1 MLLDDIK
8 NIKSTR
14 KDLRNFG
21 LTVGSALVIVGGV
34 LWWFAKPVF
43 PYFIGAGAL
52 LVLLGLTIPAVL
64 KPLQKIWM
72 TFAVMMGWL
81 MTRVIL
87 FFFFFLVFTSVGV
100 FGRLFGK
107 QFLSLQ
113 SKPGASSQWNR
124 REAAPYDKRKT
135 EMQF

>member
-1 MLLDDIK
+1 MLLDDIR

-21 LTVGSALVIVGGV
+21 LTVGGALAIVGGV

-43 PYFIGAGAL
+43 PYFMGAGAL
-52 LVLLGLTIPAVL
+52 LVFLGLTVPAVL

-107 QFLSLQ
+107 QFLSLRG
-113 SKPGASSQWNR
+113 KPGTSSQWNR
-124 REAAPYDKRKT
+124 REAAPYDKQKT